1 MSSHPRKDYETFKK
15 ITGILKD
22 TNTKE
27 YSQDDFEY
35 LSKVGLLSKTETDSI
50 NDHQDNFNISMEI
63 ELQNATRRLKS
74 SIKSPYETDK
84 EIGLDL
90 DKGLSSVFPVNSRC
104 VTFKMQGPNSVG
116 YISVNQTGKMVE
128 IFKRDGKIEEFT
140 VSTLKKESM
149 FSRVARNYECQEQ
162 EIETLIK
169 NKKPHEYDEVFHMR
183 TGYKSF
189 PDFIETKM
197 PDLVSQLTNKNEI
210 LNSIHTEGLNSVIK
224 FNEGSITEENLIN
237 AAVVSKIYE
246 NLLNGNKYSDN
257 ERAAYFDQM
266 SYIDFL
272 GNITLIEGLNEI
284 NTKYLCNLSCYGVDR
299 ISTENKRV
307 AVFKLEDGTAVVSID
322 GSISKYNPDELLEE
336 YDSIYNT
343 PELFTML
350 DMYYLGE
357 CKIETQPK
365 PEPKPEP
372 EPEVDIEPEVKKTRT
387 IKPGR

>member
-1 MSSHPRKDYETFKK
+1 MSDYERFKN
-15 ITGILKD
+15 ITAILRDKNKNNF
-22 TNTKE
+22 TT
-27 YSQDDFEY
+27 DDFEY
-35 LSKVGLLSKTETDSI
+35 LSSVGLLSKSQIETI
-50 NDHQDNFNISMEI
+50 NSREEFFSLNLANEI
-63 ELQNATRRLKS
+63 QASTSKLMT
-74 SIKSPYETDK
+74 SIKSPYQIDK
-84 EIGLDL
+84 ELGLELCD
-90 DKGLSSVFPVNSRC
+90 GLSSVFPVNSRC
-104 VTFKMQGPNSVG
+104 VTFKMQGLNSVG
-116 YISVNQTGKMVE
+116 YISVNQTGEMVE

-140 VSTLKKESM
+140 VSTPNKESM
-149 FSRVARNYECQEQ
+149 FSRVARNFELHEPD
-162 EIETLIK
+162 IETVIK

-189 PDFIETKM
+189 PEFIETKM

-210 LNSIHTEGLNSVIK
+210 LNSIHTEGLDSVIK
-224 FNEGSITEENLIN
+224 FNEGSIIEENLIN

-246 NLLNGNKYSDN
+246 NLLNKNKYSDN
-257 ERAAYFDQM
+257 ERAAYLDQM

-272 GNITLIEGLNEI
+272 GDLTQIEGLNKI

-299 ISTENKRV
+299 ISTENNRA

-357 CKIETQPK
+357 CKIEIQPK
-365 PEPKPEP
+365 PEAEPEVEIEP
-372 EPEVDIEPEVKKTRT
+372 EPEIKKTRT
-387 IKPGR
+387 RKPGM